1 MIRVPRIQMGKES
14 LQQIR
19 LEKLDIHTQKKK
31 KMKLDPYRLPYTKN
45 QI

>member
-31 KMKLDPYRLPYTKN
+31 MKLDPYRLPYTKN